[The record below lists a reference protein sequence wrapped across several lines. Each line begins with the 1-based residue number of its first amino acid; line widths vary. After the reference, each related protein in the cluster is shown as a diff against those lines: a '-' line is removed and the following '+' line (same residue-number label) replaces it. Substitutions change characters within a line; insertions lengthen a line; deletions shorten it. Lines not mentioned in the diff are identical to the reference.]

1 MKTFC
6 KSLFLLA
13 VISGLVACTR
23 IETGEVGIRIGFD
36 KQVSPGELLPG
47 SFNQTLIGSVLTFPV
62 KDVSV
67 RVEDLTPLAKD
78 NSTMKD
84 FDAIIIYNVNPQS
97 VSELYVTKNRSF
109 HAADEGDIYLMYN
122 YVHQAARNAIYKSV
136 RKYEALEMNDNRQ
149 AIEIEVKELMIRSLA
164 DEKLDGSILINQV
177 LVRSI
182 MPADSVV
189 ESANQLVRAKNE
201 FKQKEVEV
209 QTARKEAER
218 IAALNSN
225 KGAIEYMGA
234 MANMKIAEA
243 IANGKVNTIV
253 IPMDFKGM
261 MNISK

>member
-1 MKTFC
+1 MKHIL
-6 KSLFLLA
+6 SLVLLL
-13 VISGLVACTR
+13 ISITACTR

-36 KQVSPGELLPG
+36 KQINPGELLPG
-47 SFNQTLIGSVLTFPV
+47 SFNQTIIGSVLTFPV

-67 RVEDLTPLAKD
+67 KVEDLTPLAKD

-84 FDAIIIYNVNPQS
+84 LDAIVIYNVNPQA
-97 VSELYVTKNRSF
+97 VAELYVSKNRSF
-109 HAADEGDIYLMYN
+109 HSASEGDIYLMYN
-122 YVHQAARNAIYKSV
+122 YVFQTARNAIYKAV

-149 AIEIEVKELMIRSLA
+149 AIEVEVKELMIKSLA
-164 DEKLDGSILINQV
+164 EEKLDGSVTISQV

-182 MPADSVV
+182 LPADSVV

-209 QTARKEAER
+209 QTAKKEAER

-225 KGAIEYMGA
+225 KGAVEYMGA

-243 IANGKVNTIV
+243 IAAGRVNTIV
-253 IPMDFKGM
+253 IPLDFKGII
-261 MNISK
+261 NVGK

>member
-1 MKTFC
+1 MKVLFC
-6 KSLFLLA
+6 LLILSSL
-13 VISGLVACTR
+13 ACTR

-36 KQVSPGELLPG
+36 RQISPGELLPG
-47 SFNQTLIGSVLTFPV
+47 SFNQTIVGSVLTFPV

-67 RVEDLTPLAKD
+67 KVEDLTPLAKD

-84 FDAIIIYNVNPQS
+84 FDALVIYNVNPQA
-97 VSELYVTKNRSF
+97 VAELYISKNRSF
-109 HAADEGDIYLMYN
+109 HEQHEEDIYLMYN
-122 YVHQAARNAIYKSV
+122 YVHQAARNAIYKAA

-149 AIEIEVKELMIRSLA
+149 AIETEVRELMIKSLA
-164 DEKLDGSILINQV
+164 DEKLEGSVTISQI

-189 ESANQLVRAKNE
+189 ASANELVRSKNE

-218 IAALNSN
+218 IAALNAN
-225 KGAIEYMGA
+225 KGAIEYMSA
-234 MANMKIAEA
+234 MAQLKIAEA

-261 MNISK
+261 INISK